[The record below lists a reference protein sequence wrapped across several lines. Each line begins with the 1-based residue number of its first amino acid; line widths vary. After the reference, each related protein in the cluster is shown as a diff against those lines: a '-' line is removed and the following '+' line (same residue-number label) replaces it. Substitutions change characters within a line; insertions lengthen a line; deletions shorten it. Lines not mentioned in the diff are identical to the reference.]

1 MSVESTLQGLLS
13 PRLIMVP
20 CLFHFILLPTASH
33 MAKPKVK
40 GWEIHSAPLVGRI
53 ARSMAKGR
61 GTGRGRELVL
71 IMQSSTVIIVQEINF
86 NKIKLDIA
94 T

>member
-1 MSVESTLQGLLS
+1 MPVESNPQGLLN

-20 CLFHFILLPTASH
+20 CRFHFILLPEASH

-40 GWEIHSAPLVGRI
+40 RWEIHSAPLVGRI

-61 GTGRGRELVL
+61 DTGRSRELEL
-71 IMQSSTVIIVQEINF
+71 IMQSSTMIIVQ
-86 NKIKLDIA
+86 
-94 T
+94 